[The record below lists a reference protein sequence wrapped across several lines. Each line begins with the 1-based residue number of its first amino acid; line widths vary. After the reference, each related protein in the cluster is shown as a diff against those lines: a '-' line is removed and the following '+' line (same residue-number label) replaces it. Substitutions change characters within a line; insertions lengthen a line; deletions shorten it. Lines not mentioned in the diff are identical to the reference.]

1 MVRPAPHLSRW
12 TPTNQRCRELFAK
25 KKGIAPKQR
34 DGKMVYEEETGEWVP
49 KWGYKGKNKGSEGD
63 WLVEIDDKKTDKEGD
78 EGNPRKLGRDER
90 KANIK
95 LNERQQKKNDKKN
108 AFGPKK
114 GGVVKNKKPS
124 SSKKR

>member
-1 MVRPAPHLSRW
+1 M
-12 TPTNQRCRELFAK
+12 FAK

-63 WLVEIDDKKTDKEGD
+63 WLVEIDDKKTDKDGE

-108 AFGPKK
+108 ALGGKK